1 MKDNSTS
8 RFLKSLLPKYFA
20 HGLLFSAV
28 NIMLTLVLAVLLPGL
43 VIFGAIIGLIIG
55 LLLLFLTE
63 GAINSFLMGRI
74 WNLAVRTHWTSLLAH
89 GLVVF
94 VTLLT
99 VSIPSFIVNSYIPS
113 WPVTIGLF
121 LAYCFIDGYVAKTVG
136 KNWVGQARV
145 APKIRGSTI
154 AAHVVSWII
163 ATIWII
169 PFLGVFLASIR
180 PFSEVEFGWWNI
192 QPFHIDL
199 HNFVDAWTGKTS
211 GVPLSG
217 AMLNSLIVSVP
228 ATFLPIFVSAL
239 AAYSFARFRSKT
251 KDLLFV
257 VLVLLQTIP
266 QQMVIVPIFFLFSSW
281 HLLNNYI
288 GLILLHTSFGL
299 PWQILFLRNFF
310 STLPVEIEE
319 AARVDG
325 ASYFKIFYKIVLPLT
340 LPALASLVSLQFVFV
355 WNDFFF
361 ALATITD
368 PTKRLATQVVPLLVG
383 RYELNWSLLAAGS
396 MLVMIL
402 PVAIYIGLQRYY
414 VKGLTAGAVKG

>member
-1 MKDNSTS
+1 
-8 RFLKSLLPKYFA
+8 LKSLLPRYFA
-20 HGLLFSAV
+20 HGLLFSV
-28 NIMLTLVLAVLLPGL
+28 INLLLTLAWTVLLAGL

-55 LLLLFLTE
+55 VLILFLIE
-63 GAINSFLMGRI
+63 GVINSFLMGRI
-74 WNLAVRTHWTSLLAH
+74 WNLSVKTHWTSLLIH
-89 GLVVF
+89 GLVLF
-94 VTLLT
+94 VALLI
-99 VSIPSFIVNSYIPS
+99 VSIPSFIISFYIPS
-113 WPVTIGLF
+113 LSVTAMLSV
-121 LAYCFIDGYVAKTVG
+121 LYCFVDGYVAKTIG
-136 KNWVGQARV
+136 KRWEEKREARV
-145 APKIRGSTI
+145 APEIRWSTI
-154 AAHVVSWII
+154 VAHVVSWII

-180 PFSEVEFGWWNI
+180 PFSEVQFGWWTI
-192 QPFHIDL
+192 QPFSIDL
-199 HNFVDAWTGKTS
+199 HNFVDAWTGQTS
-211 GVPLSG
+211 GAPLG
-217 AMLNSLIVSVP
+217 NAMLNSLIVSVP

-239 AAYSFARFRSKT
+239 AAYSFARFRSRT

-288 GLILLHTSFGL
+288 GLILLHTAFGL

-310 STLPVEIEE
+310 TTLPVEIEE

-361 ALATITD
+361 ALSTITD
-368 PTKRLATQVVPLLVG
+368 PTKRLATQVVPLLIG

-402 PVAIYIGLQRYY
+402 PVALYAALQRYY